1 MSSGR
6 GEATDGGGSSGG
18 SKGSGRRSVAGSRRE
33 RKRLSGERKGKK
45 ITRCRFLKQM
55 FLARLRTSG
64 QCFFWFSC
72 SDSNSNT
79 KGLSAHART

>member
-1 MSSGR
+1 M
-6 GEATDGGGSSGG
+6 
-18 SKGSGRRSVAGSRRE
+18 VAALAVAPRAADVDRWLAAGRE

-64 QCFFWFSC
+64 QCFFLVF
-72 SDSNSNT
+72 
-79 KGLSAHART
+79 L